1 MLKGNFVINK
11 VVLQRFLRLNIL
23 FAVSFVSLHGAEN
36 SAGSPVP
43 VAEKRL
49 WQCRSYEDFGI
60 WSQRGL
66 EKYEDAKAAKIW
78 AQNKLEEV
86 QAAKALEQAQKDAL
100 SPVASASSEASSAG
114 APVKSPESSSSDS
127 KINNEPSVVPA
138 VSSGD
143 TKPAVAAAVSG
154 FEDYYLVGGVA
165 AAITVVIGAMYY
177 MYGTPSWQ
185 QQVNKIIMQ
194 AERNPRGMLAEL
206 DALLEQWDGTAEQD
220 KIIQYVMQNMRMTK
234 DVEALLE
241 QYK

>member
-11 VVLQRFLRLNIL
+11 VVLQRFLRLNVL
-23 FAVSFVSLHGAEN
+23 LAVSCVSLHGAEN
-36 SAGSPVP
+36 SAASQVP
-43 VAEKRL
+43 AVEKNWFSNLWTRGTEFIGKKAENSIQRIEAEK
-49 WQCRSYEDFGI
+49 
-60 WSQRGL
+60 
-66 EKYEDAKAAKIW
+66 
-78 AQNKLEEV
+78 V
-86 QAAKALEQAQKDAL
+86 AKALEQAQGTAL
-100 SPVASASSEASSAG
+100 SPVAPASLDVLSAG
-114 APVKSPESSSSDS
+114 TPVKSPESPSSDS
-127 KINNEPSVVPA
+127 KINNEISTVPA

-143 TKPAVAAAVSG
+143 TKPAVAASASG

-165 AAITVVIGAMYY
+165 AAITVVIGAVYY
-177 MYGTPSWQ
+177 MYSKPSWQ

-194 AERNPRGMLAEL
+194 AERNPRGMLSEL